1 MKRPEIFKICAA
13 WLVVVLLII
22 WDLNLDI
29 NTHTHTLKETQRRNK
44 RNLFEVCY
52 WFFFLDLEL
61 IFIWIV
67 CQSSE
72 TETDDDMAADDL
84 PQDENRVNV
93 FYEQL
98 GKANR
103 ERTCRSTSKTPPSR
117 YVFWN
122 RSRIRW
128 VIFRM
133 IFLLLDIT
141 WYLYPGGGFK
151 DFLFSSLP
159 GEDSH
164 FDKYFSD
171 GLKPPTSY
179 SSQDSRC
186 WIFSFG
192 AQKLPNFEVS
202 TIWRACTPRFWEGTG
217 SSRVSWRRLRSAT
230 QEMQRICI
238 TNEKRT
244 TTTHH
249 QQQQQQQDSGVQPQ
263 IWWFYLYSF
272 HCAGIACSINVEDFH
287 HIQPPPYLHE
297 KTCDIAS
304 CLPTMIR
311 LGFHKLGG

>member
-151 DFLFSSLP
+151 DSLFSSLP

-217 SSRVSWRRLRSAT
+217 SSRVSWRRKVRNTRDAKDLYNEWKTDNNKPPSTTAT
-230 QEMQRICI
+230 ATRLSCPTTDLIILSIFIRIFVNAFVRIPSI
-238 TNEKRT
+238 T
-244 TTTHH
+244 
-249 QQQQQQQDSGVQPQ
+249 
-263 IWWFYLYSF
+263 
-272 HCAGIACSINVEDFH
+272 VEDFH

-297 KTCDIAS
+297 KACDITS
-304 CLPTMIR
+304 CLTNYD
-311 LGFHKLGG
+311 

>member
-1 MKRPEIFKICAA
+1 MASSGLEQAITDTRRWTEIFAQEKSEDEEA
-13 WLVVVLLII
+13 WDFHNLCSLIGGGFANYMR
-22 WDLNLDI
+22 LEFRHQHA
-29 NTHTHTLKETQRRNK
+29 HTHTLKETQRRNK
-44 RNLFEVCY
+44 RNLFDVCY

-141 WYLYPGGGFK
+141 
-151 DFLFSSLP
+151 
-159 GEDSH
+159 
-164 FDKYFSD
+164 
-171 GLKPPTSY
+171 
-179 SSQDSRC
+179 
-186 WIFSFG
+186 
-192 AQKLPNFEVS
+192 
-202 TIWRACTPRFWEGTG
+202 
-217 SSRVSWRRLRSAT
+217 
-230 QEMQRICI
+230 
-238 TNEKRT
+238 
-244 TTTHH
+244 
-249 QQQQQQQDSGVQPQ
+249 
-263 IWWFYLYSF
+263 
-272 HCAGIACSINVEDFH
+272 
-287 HIQPPPYLHE
+287 
-297 KTCDIAS
+297 
-304 CLPTMIR
+304 
-311 LGFHKLGG
+311 